1 MILASMEPALIHKD
15 LMTVAATQEFVG
27 KIVIVKILASRT
39 QCAVKTTDN
48 VFRLVI
54 ILLKMDSLVACAQKN
69 GKEKSALLRYFFIIF
84 VIMQI
89 FLF

>member
-27 KIVIVKILASRT
+27 KIVIAKILASKT

-69 GKEKSALLRYFFIIF
+69 GKEKSAL
-84 VIMQI
+84 
-89 FLF
+89 